1 MQLVRFGFMRSG
13 VRVLL
18 KGKDGKRDLGRY
30 DFTLSCYYSGRQLPV
45 LQPIVAEES
54 NSRSKAAEETGGRSK
69 P

>member
-1 MQLVRFGFMRSG
+1 
-13 VRVLL
+13 
-18 KGKDGKRDLGRY
+18 
-30 DFTLSCYYSGRQLPV
+30 LSCYYSGRQLPV